1 MEGKSSIEFVRLPM
15 TRESGADV
23 EISFKV
29 IIVGDTGV
37 GKTCL
42 LRRFAYDDFEEIHT
56 VTIGGDFI
64 NIYHLIDKKKTRM
77 QLWDTCGLEQY
88 RSLVRF
94 YFKGVSAAII
104 TYDINTDSNKLI
116 REWHREVRENSDGN
130 IPIYLVGT
138 KLDLDDRKMSL
149 SEIKELIDELR
160 IEKHFETSAKMKIGI
175 KEMMHDLLETM
186 YIEEMKKSEKPKAD
200 RFNLTKP
207 PPKPTICC

>member
-1 MEGKSSIEFVRLPM
+1 MEELVRLPM

-23 EISFKV
+23 DISFKV

-42 LRRFAYDDFEEIHT
+42 LRRFAYDDFDETHS

-64 NIYHLIDKKKTRM
+64 NIYHLIGGKKTKM

-94 YFKGVSAAII
+94 YFKGAHAAII
-104 TYDINTDSNKLI
+104 TYAMNESSEKSI
-116 REWHREVRENSDGN
+116 RGWHREIRENAEGG

-138 KLDLDDRKMSL
+138 KLDLNERMISPTEVL
-149 SEIKELIDELR
+149 ALVDELGL
-160 IEKHFETSAKMKIGI
+160 EKHFGTSAKTKVGI
-175 KEMMHDLLETM
+175 NEMMHDLLLTM
-186 YIEEMKKSEKPKAD
+186 YEKETNKTKVQQPDK
-200 RFNLTKP
+200 FNLQSRSHKQTS
-207 PPKPTICC
+207 CC